1 MIPNEPAYLLRFDD
15 LCPTMARGRWGQFEQ
30 VLCEFDVKPILAV
43 VPENRD
49 PGLMLEPEDEG
60 FWDHMRAWETAGAV
74 IGLHGYR
81 HVCASR
87 GHSLIPMH
95 RQTEF
100 AGVAAET
107 QREWIRIGLKILRG
121 RGLRP
126 RLFVA
131 PRHGFDANTLLALK
145 AEGIG
150 YLSDGLARVP
160 VMRGGV
166 VWIPQQIWEPVEMP
180 VGLWTIYLHSNT
192 ASDEGIARLRRFLA
206 RNRDRVTSF
215 DRVIA
220 ECPVDS
226 LGLHERLREEAALM
240 RLRMTRWRRAR

>member
-1 MIPNEPAYLLRFDD
+1 MPNEPAYLLRFDD

-30 VLCEFDVKPILAV
+30 VLREFDVKPILAV

-60 FWDHMRAWETAGAV
+60 FWDRMRAWEAEGAT

-87 GHSLIPMH
+87 GHSLMPMH
-95 RQTEF
+95 RETEF

-107 QREWIRIGLKILRG
+107 QQEWIRIGLKMLRG
-121 RGLRP
+121 RRLRP
-126 RLFVA
+126 RLFIA
-131 PRHGFDANTLLALK
+131 PRHGFDANTLLSLK
-145 AEGIG
+145 TEGIG
-150 YLSDGLARVP
+150 YLSDGLAQVP

-180 VGLWTIYLHSNT
+180 AGLWTICLHSNT
-192 ASDEGIARLRRFLA
+192 ASDEGVAMLRRFLT
-206 RNRDRVTSF
+206 RNRERVTSF

-220 ECPVDS
+220 EYPVDS
-226 LGLHERLREEAALM
+226 LGLHGRLREEAALM
-240 RLRMTRWRRAR
+240 RLRMTRWRRTR